1 MKLRNIFLNLCFLML
16 AMLNT
21 QSVFAQQTI
30 TAATLSGVVQDNNGA
45 IVSGTTVTATQVDTN
60 QTQTVNTDSN
70 GRYRFPYLTAGKY
83 EIKADKSGF
92 APSVKS
98 LFVTIG
104 QALEIDF
111 ELGIGSVNA
120 QVDVTA
126 DTQII
131 ETGRTQVSETIVPR
145 DVENLPLNG
154 RNFIDLALLVPGVS
168 RTNLGT
174 PQRFAETSAVQGS
187 GISIAGQRNLNNG
200 FVVDGSSANDD
211 AADLAGTSYSQDVVR
226 EFQVITSGGI
236 AEFGRA
242 SGGFIN
248 ILTQSGTNTWRGRGY
263 GFLRNDSLDARN
275 PLATVKDELKQYQYG
290 VSVGGPIIKN
300 RTFLFTNFEQTKR
313 DDVSIITIS
322 QANVATINARL
333 DAIGFGGPRIE
344 TGNVPGGTD
353 TTNYFL
359 RIDHPLTSRNQFTA
373 TYSLYDLSAINS
385 RTVGGLNSVSRGT
398 NLANRDHT
406 LNFNNV
412 TTVSSRAINEFR
424 FQYRRSNLD
433 APTND
438 PVGPAVNITNVAS
451 FGIATFSPLERDIN
465 LYQVSDSYST
475 TFGAHSLKVGGE
487 FLLNRLNIRF
497 PGAFEGVYSFT
508 SLANF
513 LSGNYFQ
520 YQQAFGR
527 DSQFQSN
534 PNLGIFVQD
543 EWKARKDLTFNVG
556 LRYDRQH
563 LPDPIQTDNNNVAPR
578 VGVSYAPGDRKTVFR
593 ASYGLYYER
602 LPLRATSNALQR
614 DGVNYF
620 VAILS
625 RTSPGAPVFPNRLTA
640 APSTLI
646 TKPSIT
652 RIDPNIEN
660 AYSQQANA
668 QIERELPYNSS
679 FSVGYI
685 YNRTQHLIRSRNVNV
700 PTCVAA
706 VDPNLCRPDRNFG
719 NISRSEGSGNSLYNG
734 LVVSFNKRANRY
746 AGLRVSY
753 TLSKSIDDAG
763 NFFFSSP
770 QNNFDLND
778 DRGLSDN
785 DQRHHLTISGTL
797 NTPQATDDSLLH
809 QVYGGF
815 QLSYIYT
822 YASSLPFN
830 VLLGTDRNG
839 DTNNND
845 RPIGVGRNTGRGF
858 AFSSFDLRLSRRFK
872 FSERFGLEVLAE
884 GFNLFNSSNFTVPR
898 NTFGSGVTP
907 VANFGTPTA
916 AFDPRQIQ
924 LGAKFSF

>member
-1 MKLRNIFLNLCFLML
+1 ML
-16 AMLNT
+16 ILING

-30 TAATLSGVVQDNNGA
+30 TAATLSGIVEDKNGA
-45 IVSGTTVTATQVDTN
+45 IVSGTTVTATQLETN
-60 QTQTVNTDSN
+60 QIQTVNADSN
-70 GRYRFPYLTAGKY
+70 GRFRFSYLTAGNY
-83 EIKADKSGF
+83 EIKAEKSGF
-92 APSVKS
+92 APSVKKI
-98 LFVTIG
+98 FVTIG
-104 QALEIDF
+104 QALEVNF
-111 ELGIGSVNA
+111 ELAIGEVNA
-120 QVDVTA
+120 EVDVT
-126 DTQII
+126 DETQIL
-131 ETGRTQVSETIVPR
+131 ETSRTQVTETIRPR

-174 PQRFAETSAVQGS
+174 TQRFAETSAVQGS

-211 AADLAGTSYSQDVVR
+211 AADLAGTSYSQEVVR

-275 PLATVKDELKQYQYG
+275 PLALVKDELKQYQYG
-290 VSVGGPIIKN
+290 VSVGGPIVRDK
-300 RTFLFTNFEQTKR
+300 TFLFTNFEQSKR

-322 QANVATINARL
+322 PANVATINARL
-333 DAIGFGGPRIE
+333 DAINFAGPRIE

-406 LNFNNV
+406 FNFNNV
-412 TTVSSRAINEFR
+412 TTVSSRAINELR

-438 PVGPAVNITNVAS
+438 SIGPAVNITNVAS

-534 PNLGIFVQD
+534 PNFGIFVQD
-543 EWKARKDLTFNVG
+543 EWKVRKDLTFNVG
-556 LRYDRQH
+556 LRYDQQH

-700 PTCVAA
+700 PTCTSA
-706 VDPNLCRPDRNFG
+706 VDPNLCRPDPNFG

-785 DQRHHLTISGTL
+785 DQRHRLTISGTL
-797 NTPQATDDSLLH
+797 NTPQASGDSVL
-809 QVYGGF
+809 QKVYGGF

-830 VLLGTDRNG
+830 ILLGTDRNG

-872 FSERFGLEVLAE
+872 FNERFGLEILAE